1 MQAWK
6 ALRPKPIKKDEKRLV
21 QYEGK
26 ILRFQAKFTEPRYVS
41 DHARRFII
49 SFFLAD
55 RTIKVFEPVVHN
67 SGIQGGKFLERRI
80 MRNPATGKYFHEDDF
95 AVGEKLRI
103 ASTEFELLGCD
114 SFTKKF
120 LNGEMELHEMKGIDE
135 VEHLLREKV
144 AANAINIR
152 KSFRKADKD
161 FSGAITYDE
170 FSTMLSEMGLH
181 LHEHDI
187 ALLMKKYD
195 HDHDGEISYG
205 EFCHAMIANDY
216 TDRSKGPQRRASFHA
231 GAEGHLDMTHDEKV
245 KYLEQMKSLKVRTD
259 EKRRLNS

>member
-1 MQAWK
+1 M
-6 ALRPKPIKKDEKRLV
+6 RL
-21 QYEGK
+21 
-26 ILRFQAKFTEPRYVS
+26 
-41 DHARRFII
+41 
-49 SFFLAD
+49 
-55 RTIKVFEPVVHN
+55 
-67 SGIQGGKFLERRI
+67 
-80 MRNPATGKYFHEDDF
+80 
-95 AVGEKLRI
+95 
-103 ASTEFELLGCD
+103 
-114 SFTKKF
+114 
-120 LNGEMELHEMKGIDE
+120 LHEEVPQRRDGASRNEGIDE

-231 GAEGHLDMTHDEKV
+231 GAEGHLDMTHDEK
-245 KYLEQMKSLKVRTD
+245 
-259 EKRRLNS
+259 